1 MSPGVPLL
9 IAGYVLLAL
18 LLLSLNLRSVWR
30 WWVKGGAIVVT
41 VAFFALSFLAIQ
53 ALLGRPT
60 AADPPAR
67 FQLHAA
73 LIEEPDRGG
82 EHPGAIYLWL
92 TEKDAQ
98 GIAAGLPRAHA
109 LPYSRDLHQSA
120 AQALA
125 QIKDGQPIEGRTR
138 KGAGDALLPRPLQVE
153 LFTAPPVRLPDKT
166 SG

>member
-1 MSPGVPLL
+1 VSPGAPLL

-18 LLLSLNLRSVWR
+18 LLLSLNLRSAWR
-30 WWVKGGAIVVT
+30 WWVKAGAIVLT
-41 VAFFALSFLAIQ
+41 VAFFALSFLALQ
-53 ALLGRPT
+53 ALMGRPT

-92 TEKDAQ
+92 TEKDAA
-98 GIAAGLPRAHA
+98 GEAAGLPRAHA

-120 AQALA
+120 ARALA

-138 KGAGDALLPRPLQVE
+138 KAAGDALLPRPLQIQ
-153 LFTAPPVRLPDKT
+153 LFVAPPVQLPDKS